1 MFSHILFGFLLGL
14 GPLIIIHELGH
25 YWVARLCGVKVR
37 RFSIGMG
44 RVVWSR
50 RVGPDQTE
58 WAVSMLP
65 LGGYVKL
72 VDSRDP
78 SSAPVNADEEAREF
92 TRQNVWKRIAI
103 IAAGPAVNFL
113 LAILLMAG
121 LFMAGKEEPGT
132 RLRGMQENT
141 PVYVA
146 GVRGGD
152 AITAVNGR
160 AVAAWSDLRWEIMR
174 AAIDKHDA
182 ELTLQGPAVRG
193 QGGGSYRAV
202 IPAATLARFD
212 PDGKVDVMEQLGM
225 QMWRPR
231 PAVEKV
237 YPDGAAARAGLRQG
251 DLITAIDGKPVM
263 DGLDIITTVRKAP
276 GRELRLDLLR
286 EGRPLQVAIVPERE
300 PTRGDGVIKLLVA
313 QMPEMVTIKAG
324 PLEAVAKGA
333 ERAWDGSVTTLKMI
347 GKMLTGEVSLK
358 NVSGPITI
366 AGVAGQ
372 AASSGFATYIEILAF
387 ISLSLGVM
395 NLLPIP
401 VLDGG
406 QLLYYSLEVLTGRP
420 LSARVGEIAQMAGFG
435 LMLMLMALAV
445 FNDLVRLL

>member
-1 MFSHILFGFLLGL
+1 MLSHILIGFLLGL
-14 GPLIIIHELGH
+14 GPLIIVHELGH

-50 RVGPDQTE
+50 RFGPDQTE

-78 SSAPVNADEEAREF
+78 STAPVDAGEEAREF

-103 IAAGPAVNFL
+103 IAAGPAVNFIV
-113 LAILLMAG
+113 AIVLMAG

-132 RLRGMQENT
+132 RLRAMQPDT
-141 PVYVA
+141 PVYLA

-152 AITAVNGR
+152 VVTAVNGQP
-160 AVAAWSDLRWEIMR
+160 VAAWGDLRWEVVR
-174 AAIDKHDA
+174 AVLDKHDA
-182 ELTLQGPAVRG
+182 ELTLHGA
-193 QGGGSYRAV
+193 GGSSYRAV
-202 IPAATLARFD
+202 IPAATMARLN
-212 PDGKVDVMEQLGM
+212 PDGQVDVMKQLGM

-231 PAVEKV
+231 PSVDKV
-237 YPDGAAARAGLRQG
+237 IPGGAAARAGLRPG
-251 DLITAIDGKPVM
+251 DLAVAIDGKPVT
-263 DGLDIITTVRKAP
+263 DGIDFIEAVRGAASRTLLLDVLRGGQP
-276 GRELRLDLLR
+276 LRL
-286 EGRPLQVAIVPERE
+286 PITPERD
-300 PTRGDGVIKLLVA
+300 PATGAGIVKLMVA
-313 QMPEMVTIKAG
+313 QAPEMVTVQAG

-333 ERAWDGSVTTLKMI
+333 SRAWDGSVTTLKMI

-366 AGVAGQ
+366 AGAAGQ
-372 AASSGFATYIEILAF
+372 AADAGFATYIEMLAF

-420 LSARVGEIAQMAGFG
+420 LSARVGEIAQIAGFG

-445 FNDLVRLL
+445 FNDLVRLF

>member
-1 MFSHILFGFLLGL
+1 MFSHIVFGFLLGL

-50 RVGPDQTE
+50 KFGPDQTE

-78 SSAPVNADEEAREF
+78 SSAPVDANEEAREF

-132 RLRGMQENT
+132 RLRAMPAT
-141 PVYVA
+141 SAVYVA

-152 AITAVNGR
+152 AVTAVNGQP
-160 AVAAWSDLRWEIMR
+160 VSAWSELRWEIVR
-174 AAIDKHDA
+174 AAIDKRDA
-182 ELTLQGPAVRG
+182 ELVLRG
-193 QGGGSYRAV
+193 QGGSSYRAV

-231 PAVEKV
+231 PVVEKV

-251 DLITAIDGKPVM
+251 DLITAIDGKPAV
-263 DGLDIITTVRKAP
+263 DGVDIIATVRKAA
-276 GRELRLDLLR
+276 GRSLQIELLRDGQPLRLA
-286 EGRPLQVAIVPERE
+286 VVPDRD

-313 QMPEMVTIKAG
+313 QMPEMVTLKAG
-324 PLEAVAKGA
+324 PLTAVAMGV

-372 AASSGFATYIEILAF
+372 AASSGFSTYIEILAF

>member
-1 MFSHILFGFLLGL
+1 MSMKDILLGFLLGL
-14 GPLIIIHELGH
+14 GPLIILHELGH
-25 YWVARLCGVKVR
+25 YWAARLCGVKVR

-50 RVGPDQTE
+50 RFGVDQTE
-58 WAVSMLP
+58 WAVSILP

-78 SSAPVNADEEAREF
+78 NSAPVDAAEEAREF

-113 LAILLMAG
+113 VAIFLMAG

-132 RLRGMQENT
+132 RLRAMPADTPAYIAGM
-141 PVYVA
+141 
-146 GVRGGD
+146 RGGD
-152 AITAVNGR
+152 AVSAVNGQP
-160 AVAAWSDLRWEIMR
+160 VAAWSDLRWELVQ
-174 AAIDKHDA
+174 AALDKRDA
-182 ELTLQGPAVRG
+182 ELQVQGA
-193 QGGGSYRAV
+193 GGSSYRAV

-225 QMWRPR
+225 HMWRPR
-231 PAVEKV
+231 PVVEKV

-251 DLITAIDGKPVM
+251 DLIAAIDGKPVA
-263 DGLDIITTVRKAP
+263 DGLDLIAVVSKAP
-276 GRELRLDLLR
+276 GRTLAFDLLR
-286 EGRPLQVAIVPERE
+286 DGQPMQLPVTPERD
-300 PTRGDGVIKLLVA
+300 PARNAGIVKLMVA
-313 QMPEMVTIKAG
+313 QMPQMVTVRAG
-324 PLEAVAKGA
+324 PLDAVAKGA
-333 ERAWDGSVTTLKMI
+333 GRAWDGSITTLKMI
-347 GKMLTGEVSLK
+347 GRMITGEVSLK
-358 NVSGPITI
+358 NVSGPLSI
-366 AGVAGQ
+366 ANVAGQ
-372 AASSGFATYIEILAF
+372 AANAGFGFYIEVLAF

-420 LSARVGEIAQMAGFG
+420 MSARVGEIAQAAGFG

-445 FNDLVRLL
+445 FNDLVRFF

>member
-1 MFSHILFGFLLGL
+1 MTISHILLGFLLGL

-65 LGGYVKL
+65 IGGYVKL
-72 VDSRDP
+72 VDKRDP
-78 SSAPVNADEEAREF
+78 STAPQDPSEEAREF

-103 IAAGPAVNFL
+103 IAAGPAINFL
-113 LAILLMAG
+113 LAIVLMAG
-121 LFMAGKEEPGT
+121 LFMVGKDEPGT
-132 RLRGMQENT
+132 RLRAMQPNT
-141 PVYVA
+141 PVYLA

-152 AITAVNGR
+152 AITAVNGQP
-160 AVAAWSDLRWEIMR
+160 VASWSDLRWEIVR
-174 AAIDKHDA
+174 AALDKHEA
-182 ELTLQGPAVRG
+182 ELNVRSA
-193 QGGGSYRAV
+193 GGGAYRAV
-202 IPAATLARFD
+202 IPAATLARLEA
-212 PDGKVDVMEQLGM
+212 DGDAMGQLGM

-231 PAVEKV
+231 PAVDRV
-237 YPDGAAARAGLRQG
+237 LAGGAAERAGFQPG
-251 DLITAIDGKPVM
+251 DLVASVNGKAVGDGIDF
-263 DGLDIITTVRKAP
+263 IEAVRAAP
-276 GRELRLDLLR
+276 GRTLQVGVLRA
-286 EGRPLQVAIVPERE
+286 GQPLQLALTPDRDPASGSGIV
-300 PTRGDGVIKLLVA
+300 KLMVA
-313 QMPEMVTIKAG
+313 QAPEMVTVKAG
-324 PLEAVAKGA
+324 PLQAVAKGA
-333 ERAWDGSVTTLKMI
+333 ARAWDGSVTTLKMI
-347 GKMLTGEVSLK
+347 GKMVTGEVSLK

-366 AGVAGQ
+366 ADVAGQ
-372 AASSGFATYIEILAF
+372 AARSGFATYIEILAF

-420 LSARVGEIAQMAGFG
+420 LPERIGEIAQLAGFG